1 MLLAWYGYD
10 STSYNRHIVM
20 AQKYLQAGDYNCAI
34 LEYQTAIQAN
44 PEDEEAY
51 AMLEDAYKENG
62 QNAMA
67 ESTLKEGLQKTG
79 SERLAGMI
87 EESWG
92 AATESFVTS
101 SNGNNDGNDNSQD
114 NSGSND
120 VISEE
125 SASDDSGEEDSE
137 ESDGKKKDENS
148 SESEELNS
156 EDGSENDSEN
166 NSEENIDETTDE
178 TSEEHPEDG
187 SGVNAPLSFMVK

>member
-87 EESWG
+87 D
-92 AATESFVTS
+92 VTS